1 MSIVHLK
8 NKQNGVT
15 YLYESHSY
23 WDKEKSQAR
32 NSRTCIGKL
41 DPDTREA
48 VYNKRYL
55 EKQQQSL
62 DAKAGRPPSF
72 DYQRR
77 FCGATYLFDQIG
89 DQLGV
94 TADLKV
100 CFPDMYQQIL
110 SMSYY
115 LILEETNPMS
125 RFGRWERTHKHPYA
139 KPIPSQRSSELFG
152 SITEDAKQRFFSLQS
167 ARRLEEE
174 YLAYDT
180 TSISSYSQTIKQV
193 KYGMNKDHDPLAQ
206 INLALLFGQT
216 SRLPVSYRKLPGNI
230 SDVKTI
236 KKLLSDL
243 GHLNIKKVKLV
254 LDRGF
259 YSQDNVN
266 ALYGHHYKFLLA
278 TKTSLNFVKKHLDSV
293 RESMVTRTN
302 YSAKHMLYTQSF
314 STEWDYRFIKPR
326 SGEKIKESRRLY
338 LHIYYNDQR
347 ATDDKIRFNKLLDQL
362 EEELLL
368 GKRDPK
374 HEKLYQKYFI
384 VNETPARGVRLIPK
398 EEAIKAKEGQFG
410 YFALISNSIKSA
422 TEAIDIYR
430 SKDLIEKAYD
440 DLKNRLSMRRTSVS
454 SEESLDGKLFV
465 QFVALIY
472 VSYIK
477 QQMDIQGLFKNYTL
491 QDVLDELDIIE
502 QFTQPGKISMVGE
515 VTKKQIELYEALGV
529 EAIS

>member
-167 ARRLEEE
+167 ARRLEDE

-422 TEAIDIYR
+422 TEAIDIHR